1 MSDIPDLDTILKSE
15 RHWAISGE
23 ENPLFLPR
31 VIDLCRGYRGNGEFR
46 DFHNHI
52 CGVADE
58 EISAQITKKI
68 HERIW
73 EFLSLDDIL
82 KSRYHWVFP
91 NQEENPLFLPRVI
104 ALCREYKGN
113 GKLRDFRKHACNV
126 TGEQLD
132 TRITKEIHE
141 RREEFKNGKVEELQ

>member
-15 RHWAISGE
+15 RHWAISG
-23 ENPLFLPR
+23 
-31 VIDLCRGYRGNGEFR
+31 
-46 DFHNHI
+46 
-52 CGVADE
+52 
-58 EISAQITKKI
+58 
-68 HERIW
+68 
-73 EFLSLDDIL
+73 
-82 KSRYHWVFP
+82 
-91 NQEENPLFLPRVI
+91 EENPLFLPRVI